1 MPPHA
6 ELRLSGDLVKGGLT
20 GAREA
25 GGRGQMPGW
34 GLWISGHPAWQQAG
48 AKDLVEGLPT
58 RSSLEEPELGVGPQ
72 PLYPQ
77 ACGS

>member
-1 MPPHA
+1 
-6 ELRLSGDLVKGGLT
+6 
-20 GAREA
+20 
-25 GGRGQMPGW
+25 MPGW